1 VKDLQREKYVKLMS
15 SIEDLEDI
23 IEKNSDNIDAREKL
37 AEIRNEL
44 ARVCDGCGSFHS
56 KDV

>member
-1 VKDLQREKYVKLMS
+1 MKDLQREKYVKLMS